1 MPSSYLQYAN
11 VPSAILSDGALLTV
25 PLWSVTTIA
34 LSESY
39 HMPPIGAA
47 GVRSIVGT
55 PDDKITLRGV
65 LVGEERHAWK
75 LALETLAETGRR
87 GSAAA
92 ALTGGAVSG
101 LVLITAMTIRTD
113 MQVESL
119 SFTATAGKRDV
130 LDVSI
135 GLVHMPRPSALA
147 KLLDVASVGVGAL
160 ADALGN

>member
-1 MPSSYLQYAN
+1 MPGSYLDYAHL
-11 VPSAILSDGALLTV
+11 PSAILSDGALLTV
-25 PLWSVTTIA
+25 PLWSVTTIS
-34 LSESY
+34 LSETY
-39 HMPPIGAA
+39 HLPPIGAA
-47 GVRSIVGT
+47 GARSIIGT
-55 PDDKITLRGV
+55 HDDKITLSGV

-87 GSAAA
+87 GSAIAA
-92 ALTGGAVSG
+92 YTGGAVSG

-119 SFTATAGKRDV
+119 SFTASAGKRDV

-147 KLLDVASVGVGAL
+147 KLLDVAAVGVGAL
-160 ADALGN
+160 ADAFGD

>member
-1 MPSSYLQYAN
+1 MRASSLDFAT

-47 GVRSIVGT
+47 GARSIIGT
-55 PDDKITLRGV
+55 HDDKITLSGV

-87 GSAAA
+87 GSAIA
-92 ALTGGAVSG
+92 ALSGGAVSG

-135 GLVHMPRPSALA
+135 GLVHMPKPSALG

-160 ADALGN
+160 ADALGS

>member
-1 MPSSYLQYAN
+1 MPGSYLQYAN
-11 VPSAILSDGALLTV
+11 VPSAILSDGLLLTV
-25 PLWSVTTIA
+25 PLWSVTTIG

-39 HMPPIGAA
+39 HLPPIGATGA
-47 GVRSIVGT
+47 RSIIGT
-55 PDDKITLRGV
+55 HDDKVTLSGV

-87 GSAAA
+87 GSAIAA
-92 ALTGGAVSG
+92 MTGGAVSG

-135 GLVHMPRPSALA
+135 GLVHMPKPSALA

-160 ADALGN
+160 ADAFGN